1 MNCVCQLYRCTP
13 STIWVGQTKMSV
25 DSILDAD
32 MIMLNGN
39 SFGHVLFVLYMLPDN
54 RFNLEWLW

>member
-1 MNCVCQLYRCTP
+1 MNCVCRLYRCTP

>member
-1 MNCVCQLYRCTP
+1 
-13 STIWVGQTKMSV
+13 MSV

-39 SFGHVLFVLYMLPDN
+39 SFGHVLFVLYMLPGN

>member
-1 MNCVCQLYRCTP
+1 MNCVCRLYRCTP

-25 DSILDAD
+25 DTLLDAD

-39 SFGHVLFVLYMLPDN
+39 SFGHVLFVLYMLPGN

>member
-1 MNCVCQLYRCTP
+1 MNCVCRLYRCTP
-13 STIWVGQTKMSV
+13 STIWVGQTSV
-25 DSILDAD
+25 DTGTLLDAD

>member
-1 MNCVCQLYRCTP
+1 MNCVCRLYRCTP

-25 DSILDAD
+25 DTLLDAD